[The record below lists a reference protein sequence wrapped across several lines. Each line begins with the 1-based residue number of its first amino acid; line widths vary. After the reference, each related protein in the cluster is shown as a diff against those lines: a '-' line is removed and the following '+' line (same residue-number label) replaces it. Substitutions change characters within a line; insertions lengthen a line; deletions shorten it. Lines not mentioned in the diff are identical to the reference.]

1 MALENEI
8 NQRKFRTEYQKA
20 RINIIYTSNWLSAQV
35 SSYFDESD
43 ITPQQFNILRILRGE
58 GKALSTMQI
67 RQRMLDKMS
76 DTSRIVDR
84 LVKKG
89 LVKKSPNAEDRRL
102 VDVVIT
108 LKGKKLLEKIDPFED
123 EADKF
128 MSSLSEEETK
138 TLNSLLDKLRNVT
151 TVLLIAIGMLL
162 PARDFAQSTPP
173 PASRPDSLPAATQAT
188 QVAVSA
194 TQPASFPLVLSQSKP
209 KYELRAAW
217 IASVENID
225 WPSRKG
231 LPADSQ
237 KAEFI
242 RQLDMHKR
250 NGMNAVVVQ
259 IRPAADA
266 FYPSPY
272 EPWSEWLTGV
282 QGKSPSPW
290 YDPLQ
295 FMIEETH
302 RRGMEFHAWCNP
314 YRAVKTIGRSS
325 VAPDH
330 VTRRHRDWFVRFEN
344 TLYFDPGNKEVQ
356 QYVTTVIR
364 DIVHRYDIDALHFDD
379 YFYPYDIVE
388 GSPTHDFPDKATYA
402 KYGNGMTISDWRR
415 SNVDSV
421 ILSISKAIKEEKPFC
436 KFGISPFCVWRN
448 KSRDPDGSDTQAGV
462 TNYDNLYADILL
474 WMKNGWI
481 DYVAPQLY
489 LEISYT
495 RASYAVLADWW
506 AHHSYGR
513 HCYVGIGIYKA
524 GTNAAW
530 RNPNEIP
537 NEIRIM
543 RNYPEIQGAIY
554 FSSTSFVRNP
564 NGWCDSL
571 RNNYYN
577 YPALIAP
584 MPWIDSTRPHE
595 PIFRTEY
602 NQKDLSGTAW
612 LSKGA
617 PEDALRGYAIYRT
630 DSATISTDSLRA
642 FQFIPYD
649 AVAGFTINGGKTEE
663 KGKPQYYYVTA
674 VSRNNV
680 ESKAVPLLLEAAEP
694 GPALPAT
701 SHVGPRP
708 TIK

>member
-8 NQRKFRTEYQKA
+8 NQRKFYSEYQKA
-20 RINIIYTSNWLSAQV
+20 RINIIYTSNWLFEKVNAL
-35 SSYFDESD
+35 FNESD

-58 GKALSTMQI
+58 SKALSTMQI

-89 LVKKSPNAEDRRL
+89 LVKKTPNAEDRRL

-108 LKGKKLLEKIDPFED
+108 SKGRKLLEKIDPFEQD
-123 EADKF
+123 IDKC
-128 MSSLSEEETK
+128 MNNLSEEETR
-138 TLNSLLDKLRNVT
+138 TLNDLLDKLRNIVP
-151 TVLLIAIGMLL
+151 VLIVLVSVFFSSPG
-162 PARDFAQSTPP
+162 FAQNAAT
-173 PASRPDSLPAATQAT
+173 PDSAARPAAPGPDT
-188 QVAVSA
+188 VRSAV
-194 TQPASFPLVLSQSKP
+194 PLIPSISKP
-209 KYELRAAW
+209 KYEFRAAW
-217 IASVENID
+217 ITSVENID
-225 WPSRKG
+225 WPSKKG

-282 QGKSPSPW
+282 QGKPPSPW

-330 VTRRHRDWFVRFEN
+330 VTRRHPDWFVRFEN

-356 QYVTTVIR
+356 QYVVTVIR

-379 YFYPYDIVE
+379 YFYPYDIRE
-388 GSPTHDFPDKATYA
+388 GSLKSDFPDKASYA
-402 KYGNGMTISDWRR
+402 KYGNGMTIGDWRR

-421 ILSISKAIKEEKPFC
+421 ILHLSQAIKEEKPYC
-436 KFGISPFCVWRN
+436 KFGISPFGVWRN
-448 KSRDPDGSDTQAGV
+448 KSQDPEGSDTHAGQ

-474 WMKNGWI
+474 WLRNGWI

-489 LEISYT
+489 WEFSFAHAPYG
-495 RASYAVLADWW
+495 VLVEWW
-506 AHHSYGR
+506 SRHTYGR
-513 HCYVGIGIYKA
+513 QCYIGVGIYKA
-524 GTNAAW
+524 GVNLAW
-530 RNPNEIP
+530 RNPNELPRQIQAQ
-537 NEIRIM
+537 
-543 RNYPEIQGAIY
+543 RNYGDKINGAIY

-571 RNNYYN
+571 RNTWYN
-577 YPALIAP
+577 YPALIRP
-584 MPWIDSTRPHE
+584 MPWIDSVRPHE
-595 PIFRTEY
+595 PTFRTEY

-612 LSKGA
+612 LSKGD
-617 PEDALRGYAIYRT
+617 PQDNLRGYAIYRT
-630 DSATISTDSLRA
+630 DSAGVSTDSLPA
-642 FQFIPYD
+642 FDFVPYD
-649 AVAGFTINGGKTEE
+649 SAAGFTIHSGSAEE
-663 KGKPQYYYVTA
+663 KGKVWYYYATA

-680 ESKAVPLLLEAAEP
+680 ESRAVPLLFSNFTA
-694 GPALPAT
+694 
-701 SHVGPRP
+701 SN
-708 TIK
+708 KN

>member
-8 NQRKFRTEYQKA
+8 NQRKFYSEYQKA
-20 RINIIYTSNWLSAQV
+20 RINIIYTSNWLFEKVNAI
-35 SSYFDESD
+35 FDESD

-58 GKALSTMQI
+58 SKALSTMQI

-84 LVKKG
+84 LVRKG
-89 LVKKSPNAEDRRL
+89 LVRKTPNAEDRRL

-108 LKGKKLLEKIDPFED
+108 TRGRKLLEKIDPFEQD
-123 EADKF
+123 IDKC
-128 MSSLSEEETK
+128 MNNLTEEETK
-138 TLNSLLDKLRNVT
+138 TLNHLLDKLRNVVP
-151 TVLLIAIGMLL
+151 VLLMVLL
-162 PARDFAQSTPP
+162 PAFGFAQTGAAAVQTVDSTKDTVKTAIPLI
-173 PASRPDSLPAATQAT
+173 PAI
-188 QVAVSA
+188 
-194 TQPASFPLVLSQSKP
+194 SKP

-217 IASVENID
+217 ITSVENID
-225 WPSRKG
+225 WPSKKG

-237 KAEFI
+237 RAEFI

-282 QGKSPSPW
+282 QGKPPSPW

-314 YRAVKTIGRSS
+314 YRAVKSIGRSS

-330 VTRRHRDWFVRFEN
+330 VTRRHPDWFVRFEN
-344 TLYFDPGNKEVQ
+344 TLYFDPGNKEAQ
-356 QYVTTVIR
+356 QYVVAVIR
-364 DIVHRYDIDALHFDD
+364 DIVRRYDIDALHFDD
-379 YFYPYDIVE
+379 YFYPYDIRE
-388 GSPTHDFPDKATYA
+388 GNPRSDFPDKASYA
-402 KYGNGMTISDWRR
+402 RYGNGMSIGDWRR

-421 ILSISKAIKEEKPFC
+421 ILMVSNAIKEEKPYC
-436 KFGISPFCVWRN
+436 KFGISPFAIWRN
-448 KSRDPDGSDTQAGV
+448 KSQDAEGSETSGGV
-462 TNYDNLYADILL
+462 TDYDNLYANILL
-474 WMKNGWI
+474 WLKRGWI
-481 DYVAPQLY
+481 DYVVPQIYFDFDQPKAPFGPL
-489 LEISYT
+489 L
-495 RASYAVLADWW
+495 DWW

-513 HCYVGIGIYKA
+513 HCYIGIGIYKA
-524 GTNAAW
+524 FERVAAW
-530 RNPNEIP
+530 HDPTQLPRQ
-537 NEIRIM
+537 IRAM
-543 RNYPEIQGAIY
+543 RTYPEVQGAVY
-554 FSSTSFVRNP
+554 FSSTSFVKNP

-577 YPALIAP
+577 YPALIEP

-595 PIFRTEY
+595 PAFRTEY

-612 LSKGA
+612 LTKGD
-617 PEDALRGYAIYRT
+617 PQDRLRGFAIYRT
-630 DSATISTDSLRA
+630 DSADVSTDSLAA
-642 FQFIPYD
+642 FDFIPYD
-649 AVAGFTINGGKTEE
+649 TVAGFTIHTGKTEE
-663 KGKPQYYYVTA
+663 KGKIWYYYVTA

-680 ESKAVPLLLEAAEP
+680 ESKAVPLLFSNFTTKLD
-694 GPALPAT
+694 
-701 SHVGPRP
+701 
-708 TIK
+708 

>member
-1 MALENEI
+1 MNALFN
-8 NQRKFRTEYQKA
+8 
-20 RINIIYTSNWLSAQV
+20 
-35 SSYFDESD
+35 ESD

-58 GKALSTMQI
+58 SKALSTMQI

-89 LVKKSPNAEDRRL
+89 LVKKTPNAEDRRL

-108 LKGKKLLEKIDPFED
+108 TKGRKLLEKIDPFEQD
-123 EADKF
+123 IDKY
-128 MSSLSEEETK
+128 MNNLSEEETR
-138 TLNSLLDKLRNVT
+138 TLNLLLDKLRNIVP
-151 TVLLIAIGMLL
+151 VLLVFLAGLL
-162 PARDFAQSTPP
+162 PAPGIAQTVTQ
-173 PASRPDSLPAATQAT
+173 DSAAQDTIKA
-188 QVAVSA
+188 
-194 TQPASFPLVLSQSKP
+194 PIPLIPKAAIPLIPSVSKP

-225 WPSRKG
+225 WPSKKG

-250 NGMNAVVVQ
+250 NGLNAVVVQ

-266 FYPSPY
+266 FYPSTY

-282 QGKSPSPW
+282 QGKAPSPW

-325 VAPDH
+325 IAPDH
-330 VTRRHRDWFVRFEN
+330 VTRRHPDWFVRFEN

-356 QYVTTVIR
+356 QYVVTVIR
-364 DIVHRYDIDALHFDD
+364 DIVRRYDIDALHFDD
-379 YFYPYDIVE
+379 YFYPYDIRE
-388 GSPTHDFPDKATYA
+388 GNPKWDFPDKASYA
-402 KYGNGMTISDWRR
+402 KYGNGMTIGDWRR
-415 SNVDSV
+415 SSVDSV
-421 ILSISKAIKEEKPFC
+421 IVHLSRAIKEEKPYC
-436 KFGISPFCVWRN
+436 KFGVSPFGVWRN
-448 KSRDPDGSDTQAGV
+448 KNKDPEGSDTYAGQ

-474 WMKNGWI
+474 WLRNGWI

-489 LEISYT
+489 WEFSFAHAPYG
-495 RASYAVLADWW
+495 VLVEWW
-506 AHHSYGR
+506 SRHTYGR
-513 HCYVGIGIYKA
+513 HCYIGLGIFKA
-524 GTNAAW
+524 GTNNAW
-530 RNPNEIP
+530 RNPNELPHQIQAQRSYGA
-537 NEIRIM
+537 N
-543 RNYPEIQGAIY
+543 IQGAIY
-554 FSSTSFVRNP
+554 FSSTSFVSNP

-571 RNNYYN
+571 KNTYYN
-577 YPALIAP
+577 YPALIEP

-595 PIFRTEY
+595 PSFRTEY

-612 LSKGA
+612 LTRGD
-617 PEDALRGYAIYRT
+617 PQDRLRGYAIYRT
-630 DSATISTDSLRA
+630 DSANASTDSLPA
-642 FQFIPYD
+642 FEFIPYD
-649 AVAGFTINGGKTEE
+649 SVAGFTIRSASSEG
-663 KGKPQYYYVTA
+663 KGKVWYYYVTA

-680 ESKAVPLLLEAAEP
+680 ESRAVPLLFLI
-694 GPALPAT
+694 LRLQT
-701 SHVGPRP
+701 Q
-708 TIK
+708 TKIF

>member
-8 NQRKFRTEYQKA
+8 NQRKFYSEYQKA
-20 RINIIYTSNWLSAQV
+20 RINIIYTSNWLFEKVNAI
-35 SSYFDESD
+35 FDESD

-58 GKALSTMQI
+58 SKALSTMQI

-84 LVKKG
+84 LVRKG
-89 LVKKSPNAEDRRL
+89 LVKKTPNAEDRRL

-108 LKGKKLLEKIDPFED
+108 NKGRKLLEKIDPFEQD
-123 EADKF
+123 IDKC
-128 MSSLSEEETK
+128 MNNLSEEETK
-138 TLNSLLDKLRNVT
+138 TLNHLLDKLRNVVP
-151 TVLLIAIGMLL
+151 VLLLLLL
-162 PARDFAQSTPP
+162 PALGFAQTGAAVQGVVAAQTADSTK
-173 PASRPDSLPAATQAT
+173 DSVRTAI
-188 QVAVSA
+188 
-194 TQPASFPLVLSQSKP
+194 PLIPSITKP
-209 KYELRAAW
+209 KYEFRAAW

-225 WPSRKG
+225 WPSKKG

-250 NGMNAVVVQ
+250 NGLNAVVVQ

-282 QGKSPSPW
+282 QGKPPSPW

-325 VAPDH
+325 IAADH
-330 VTRRHRDWFVRFEN
+330 VTRRHPDWFVRFEN

-356 QYVTTVIR
+356 QYVVTVIR
-364 DIVHRYDIDALHFDD
+364 DIVRRYDIDALHFDD
-379 YFYPYDIVE
+379 YFYPYDIRE
-388 GSPTHDFPDKATYA
+388 GNPKWDFPDKSSFA
-402 KYGNGMTISDWRR
+402 KYGNGMSIGDWRR

-421 ILSISKAIKEEKPFC
+421 IVHLSQAIKEEKPYC
-436 KFGISPFCVWRN
+436 KFGVSPFAIWRN
-448 KSRDPDGSDTQAGV
+448 KSQDAEGSETSGGV
-462 TNYDNLYADILL
+462 TDYDNLYANILL
-474 WMKNGWI
+474 WLKRGWI
-481 DYVAPQLY
+481 DYVVPQIYFDFDQPRAPFGPL
-489 LEISYT
+489 L
-495 RASYAVLADWW
+495 DWW

-513 HCYVGIGIYKA
+513 HCYIGLGIYKA
-524 GTNAAW
+524 FERIAAW
-530 RNPNEIP
+530 HDPTQIP
-537 NEIRIM
+537 RQIRAM
-543 RNYPEIQGAIY
+543 RTYPEVQGAIY
-554 FSSTSFVRNP
+554 FSSTSFVNNP

-571 RNNYYN
+571 RNSYYN
-577 YPALIAP
+577 YPALIEP

-595 PIFRTEY
+595 PNFRTEY

-612 LSKGA
+612 LTRGD
-617 PEDALRGYAIYRT
+617 PQDRLRGYAIYRT
-630 DSATISTDSLRA
+630 DSANVSTDSLPA
-642 FQFIPYD
+642 FDFIPYD
-649 AVAGFTINGGKTEE
+649 SVAGFTIHSGTAEG
-663 KGKPQYYYVTA
+663 KGKVWYYYVTA

-680 ESKAVPLLLEAAEP
+680 ESRAVPLLFSNF
-694 GPALPAT
+694 T
-701 SHVGPRP
+701 SSN
-708 TIK
+708 TN

>member
-8 NQRKFRTEYQKA
+8 NQRKFRNEYQKA
-20 RINIIYTSNWLSAQV
+20 RINIIYTFNWLSEKI
-35 SSYFDESD
+35 SGIFEESD

-89 LVKKSPNAEDRRL
+89 LVKKSPNTEDRRL

-108 LKGKKLLEKIDPFED
+108 PKGKKLLEKIDPFED
-123 EADKF
+123 VADNF
-128 MSSLSEEETK
+128 MSNLSEEETR
-138 TLNSLLDKLRNVT
+138 TLNDLLDKLRNVT
-151 TVLLIAIGMLL
+151 TVLLVIIAMAL
-162 PARDFAQSTPP
+162 PALGFAQSTAP
-173 PASRPDSLPAATQAT
+173 PDSL
-188 QVAVSA
+188 
-194 TQPASFPLVLSQSKP
+194 KP
-209 KYELRAAW
+209 KYEFRAAW

-225 WPSRKG
+225 WPSKKG

-242 RQLDMHKR
+242 RQLEMLKR
-250 NGMNAVVVQ
+250 NGLNAVIVQ

-282 QGKSPSPW
+282 QGKPPSPW

-295 FMIEETH
+295 FMIDETH

-325 VAPDH
+325 VASDH
-330 VTRRHRDWFVRFEN
+330 VTRRHPDWFVRFEN

-356 QYVTTVIR
+356 QYVTEVIR

-388 GSPTHDFPDKATYA
+388 GSPVHDFPDKASFA
-402 KYGNGMTISDWRR
+402 KYGNGMTIGDWRR
-415 SNVDSV
+415 SNVDSI
-421 ILSISKAIKEEKPFC
+421 ILSISKVIKEEKPLC
-436 KFGISPFCVWRN
+436 KFGISPFGVWRN
-448 KSRDPDGSDTQAGV
+448 KSKDPDGSDTQAGQ

-474 WMKNGWI
+474 WLKNGWV

-489 LEISYT
+489 WEFTFAHAPYG
-495 RASYAVLADWW
+495 VLVDWW
-506 AHHSYGR
+506 SHHTYGR
-513 HCYVGIGIYKA
+513 QCYIGLGIFKSGF
-524 GTNAAW
+524 NAAW
-530 RNPNEIP
+530 RNPNELPRQIQAT
-537 NEIRIM
+537 RD
-543 RNYPEIQGAIY
+543 YPEIQGAIY
-554 FSSTSFVRNP
+554 FSSTSFVNNP

-571 RNNYYN
+571 KNNYYS
-577 YPALIAP
+577 YPALIEP

-595 PIFRTEY
+595 PLFRTEY

-630 DSATISTDSLRA
+630 DSATLSTDSLRA
-642 FQFIPYD
+642 FEFIPYD
-649 AVAGFTINGGKTEE
+649 AVAGFTVTGGKAEE
-663 KGKPQYYYVTA
+663 KGKVYYYYVTA
-674 VSRNNV
+674 VSRTNM
-680 ESKAVPLLLEAAEP
+680 ESRPVPLLFNNFAGTAAN
-694 GPALPAT
+694 
-701 SHVGPRP
+701 
-708 TIK
+708 

>member
-8 NQRKFRTEYQKA
+8 NQRKFRNEYQKA
-20 RINIIYTSNWLSAQV
+20 RINIIYTYNWLSEKI
-35 SSYFDESD
+35 SSTFVEWDV
-43 ITPQQFNILRILRGE
+43 TQQQFNILRILRGE

-89 LVKKSPNAEDRRL
+89 LVKKSPNTEDRRL

-108 LKGKKLLEKIDPFED
+108 PKGKKLLEKIDPFED
-123 EADKF
+123 HADKF

-138 TLNSLLDKLRNVT
+138 TLNDLLDKLRNVAM
-151 TVLLIAIGMLL
+151 LLLVAIGILL
-162 PARDFAQSTPP
+162 PAPGFSQSATPP
-173 PASRPDSLPAATQAT
+173 VTAPVIPLTPP
-188 QVAVSA
+188 A
-194 TQPASFPLVLSQSKP
+194 TQPVTVPLDLSPTKP
-209 KYELRAAW
+209 KYEFRAAW

-242 RQLDMHKR
+242 RQLEMHKR
-250 NGMNAVVVQ
+250 NGLNAVVVQ

-282 QGKSPSPW
+282 QGKPPSPW

-295 FMIEETH
+295 WMIEETH

-330 VTRRHRDWFVRFEN
+330 VTRRHPNWFVRFQS

-356 QYVTTVIR
+356 QYVTMVIR

-379 YFYPYDIVE
+379 YFYPYEIVE
-388 GSPTHDFPDKATYA
+388 GSPTHDFPDKASFA
-402 KYGNGMTISDWRR
+402 KYGEGMTIGDWRR
-415 SNVDSV
+415 NNVDSV
-421 ILSISKAIKEEKPFC
+421 ILNISKAIKEEKPLC
-436 KFGISPFCVWRN
+436 RFGISPFCVWRN
-448 KSRDPDGSDTQAGV
+448 KSKDPEGSDTEAGV
-462 TNYDNLYADILL
+462 TNYDNLYANILL
-474 WMKNGWI
+474 WLKNGWI

-530 RNPNEIP
+530 RSPDEIP
-537 NEIRIM
+537 HEIQIM

-554 FSSTSFVRNP
+554 FSSTSFVKNP

-571 RNNYYN
+571 RNSYYS

-617 PEDALRGYAIYRT
+617 PEDALRGYAVYRT

-642 FQFIPYD
+642 FDFIPYD
-649 AVAGFTINGGKTEE
+649 AVAGFTIHGRPAEE
-663 KGKPQYYYVTA
+663 KGKIYYYYVTA
-674 VSRNNV
+674 VSRTNM
-680 ESKAVPLLLEAAEP
+680 ESKAVPLLFSNFAN
-694 GPALPAT
+694 
-701 SHVGPRP
+701 
-708 TIK
+708 